1 MPKIIINGKE
11 IEFEKGMTVL
21 QACELADVEIP
32 RFCYHEKLSIAGN
45 CRMCLV
51 ELEKSPKPIASCAMP
66 AAEGMNIKTNTH
78 LVEKARKGVM
88 EFLLANHPLDCPV
101 CDQGGECDLQDQS
114 MYYGVDKSRFIENK
128 RQVKE
133 KYMGPLI
140 KTQMTR
146 CIHCTRCVRFA
157 TEVAGVPE
165 IGAIGRGEN
174 MEITTYLE
182 KAMESELSANVIDLC
197 PVGALTSKPYAFEAR
212 PWELKKTE
220 SIDVMDAVGSNIR
233 IDTYNWE
240 VKRILPR
247 LNNDINEEWIS
258 DKTRYS
264 CDGLL
269 KQRLDVPYIK
279 KDNKLQKSNWD
290 EAITLLADKIQSIN
304 PNEIGGHIGDMVN
317 MENAL
322 SFKKLFAILKS
333 KNLEFREK
341 KFYINSSEKINYIFN
356 SSIKGIEESDLILL
370 IGSNPRHE
378 ATMLNARIRKTFVKK
393 RIPIFSI
400 GDPGELTYDYT
411 VIGNTTDDL
420 KKILDNEHEFSK
432 KLSSSNKPIII
443 IGESALELESG
454 KYIVEEVKNF
464 LKNNNFISKEWNAF
478 NFLAQNASTVGLID
492 LKVLSKEDEEK
503 NSFFEKLNKNQFKL
517 LYLLG
522 SDNLDIKKDNEFIVY
537 QGSHGD
543 RGAEIADLVLPSAA
557 FTEQNGLFE
566 NLEGRVQE
574 SKKASYPIGEALED
588 WKIFNLILKK
598 LGKFN
603 DLSKFD
609 SLRKEVLN
617 LIPNFTK
624 LNELPNFEEA
634 QEVNTSSEFIS
645 ESVNIKNL
653 DYFYTNSISRAS
665 KTMSECRQIKQ
676 KLKKQEHKYMI
687 EYLQILGQEVYKI
700 VFLLVPILV
709 SVAMIVWLDRRVWGL
724 VQKRRG
730 PNVVGPFGLF
740 QTLADA
746 LKYIFKEII
755 IPASANK
762 VVFILAP
769 IVTMTLALVAWA
781 VIPMSEELVLSD
793 INVGILYLFAV
804 SSLGV
809 YGIIMG
815 GWASNSKYPF
825 LGAIRSAAQM
835 VSYEVSIGI
844 IIINVLLCV
853 GSLNLNDIVIA
864 QKNLW
869 YVIPLFPMF
878 VIFFISALAETNRPP
893 FDLPEAEAELVA
905 GYQTEYSGMMYA
917 MFWLGEYAN
926 ILLMCAMGSILF
938 LGGWL
943 PIMDVYPLNIIP
955 APIWM
960 ISKILF
966 LFLLFALIKAIVP
979 RYRYDQLMRLGWK
992 IFLPFSLIYLVFT
1005 ASFLFYFDKLP
1016 KVNF

>member
-598 LGKFN
+598 LGKFD

-624 LNELPNFEEA
+624 LNELPNFKEA
-634 QEVNTSSEFIS
+634 QEVNTSSEFFS

-676 KLKKQEHKYMI
+676 KLRKT
-687 EYLQILGQEVYKI
+687 G
-700 VFLLVPILV
+700 
-709 SVAMIVWLDRRVWGL
+709 
-724 VQKRRG
+724 
-730 PNVVGPFGLF
+730 
-740 QTLADA
+740 T
-746 LKYIFKEII
+746 
-755 IPASANK
+755 
-762 VVFILAP
+762 
-769 IVTMTLALVAWA
+769 
-781 VIPMSEELVLSD
+781 
-793 INVGILYLFAV
+793 
-804 SSLGV
+804 
-809 YGIIMG
+809 
-815 GWASNSKYPF
+815 
-825 LGAIRSAAQM
+825 
-835 VSYEVSIGI
+835 
-844 IIINVLLCV
+844 
-853 GSLNLNDIVIA
+853 
-864 QKNLW
+864 
-869 YVIPLFPMF
+869 
-878 VIFFISALAETNRPP
+878 
-893 FDLPEAEAELVA
+893 
-905 GYQTEYSGMMYA
+905 
-917 MFWLGEYAN
+917 
-926 ILLMCAMGSILF
+926 
-938 LGGWL
+938 
-943 PIMDVYPLNIIP
+943 
-955 APIWM
+955 
-960 ISKILF
+960 
-966 LFLLFALIKAIVP
+966 
-979 RYRYDQLMRLGWK
+979 
-992 IFLPFSLIYLVFT
+992 
-1005 ASFLFYFDKLP
+1005 
-1016 KVNF
+1016 